1 MTAMGSLFLI
11 NIWLLLSPSKAVV
24 KLLTLVELPTAG
36 RYSLLIAAALNI
48 VLSLAFERWGTV
60 IASDFIARI
69 VNLWNLSGGRGKVR
83 EGKAYKAVENGF
95 Y

>member
-11 NIWLLLSPSKAVV
+11 NIWLLLSPSKVVV

-36 RYSLLIAAALNI
+36 RYSLLIAASLNI

-60 IASDFIARI
+60 MVSDFIGRVVRSWDI
-69 VNLWNLSGGRGKVR
+69 SGGRGRVR

>member
-1 MTAMGSLFLI
+1 MGSLFLI
-11 NIWLLLSPSKAVV
+11 NIWLLLSPSEVV
-24 KLLTLVELPTAG
+24 AKLLTLVELPSTA

-60 IASDFIARI
+60 IASDLIARI
-69 VNLWNLSGGRGKVR
+69 VHLWSLSGGRGKVR

-95 Y
+95 H

>member
-1 MTAMGSLFLI
+1 MGSLFLI
-11 NIWLLLSPSKAVV
+11 NIWLLLSPSKVV
-24 KLLTLVELPTAG
+24 AKLLTLVELPSTG

-60 IASDFIARI
+60 LASDLMARI
-69 VNLWNLSGGRGKVR
+69 VHLWNLSGGRGRVR

-95 Y
+95 R